1 MKFNFTLLSNLLSA
15 TKKRSSLCSRQP
27 KEVISDA
34 SIATAASISSTSI
47 RTAVEP
53 NINEWCSNC
62 IEIFPLPLIID
73 KTLSGTMYIQN
84 TRSCYWMAVRVIV
97 YSVCMKVFPQK
108 FLVPPARKAA
118 MDISIVWIPTC
129 PRQYN
134 LIVQWFPVGSDCPPC
149 NSELIWKKP
158 YRKIS
163 KKRWSQ
169 RIVCVYFEPDYLPSK
184 KG

>member
-118 MDISIVWIPTC
+118 VSLCHFFFQDISTHAAEQHTTNRIHSIRRHFRLNLPQSNVQLSIACQIKYLHYFLTC
-129 PRQYN
+129 LQ
-134 LIVQWFPVGSDCPPC
+134 I
-149 NSELIWKKP
+149 
-158 YRKIS
+158 
-163 KKRWSQ
+163 
-169 RIVCVYFEPDYLPSK
+169 YLSLLSS
-184 KG
+184 